1 MIKLKKI
8 AAAKWNGNGLGN
20 SAADWCVVGNENI
33 VIEKLS
39 MYWIARD
46 TSNGMDRRI
55 ARGYSRKDLLEILET
70 KI

>member
-8 AAAKWNGNGLGN
+8 AATQWNGNGLGT
-20 SAADWCVVGNENI
+20 AAAGWCVVGNENI

-39 MYWIARD
+39 MYWIASD